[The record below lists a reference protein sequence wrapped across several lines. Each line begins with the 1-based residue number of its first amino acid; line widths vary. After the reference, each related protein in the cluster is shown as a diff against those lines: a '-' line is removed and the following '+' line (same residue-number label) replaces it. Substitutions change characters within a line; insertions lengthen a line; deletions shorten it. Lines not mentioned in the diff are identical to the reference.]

1 MVAQGAQGMAR
12 AMCQAVA
19 GSHQAEAL
27 AVHATEVAHCP
38 SRRLE
43 GLLFGL
49 VALVAANLALSPP
62 ANVVAEADDLEVAR
76 RDQTESLHG
85 CDVGVFDPFSIG
97 FSLLLPGRVDC
108 QGEEL
113 PWLPFSPRRL
123 AARCPPLF
131 PLQLPV
137 SRRPETSPTG
147 EALLPSLASAE
158 QSADHRCSGA
168 NRHSERH
175 IWLAAQGR
183 RAARG
188 AVGQVLRN
196 RGRSLQQ
203 LRSLH
208 RLRQQPRAG

>member
-1 MVAQGAQGMAR
+1 MEVAVRVVAQGMAR

-43 GLLFGL
+43 GLFGL
-49 VALVAANLALSPP
+49 VALVAANLALSLP

-76 RDQTESLHG
+76 RDQTESLHDCG
-85 CDVGVFDPFSIG
+85 VGVFDPFSIG
-97 FSLLLPGRVDC
+97 FSLLLPGLVDYC
-108 QGEEL
+108 QG
-113 PWLPFSPRRL
+113 LPFSPRRS

-137 SRRPETSPTG
+137 SQRPETSPTG

-158 QSADHRCSGA
+158 QSVDHRCSGA
-168 NRHSERH
+168 NRHFERR

-188 AVGQVLRN
+188 AVGQVLQN
-196 RGRSLQQ
+196 QGRSLQQ

-208 RLRQQPRAG
+208 RLRQQLRAG